1 MHRTTLMLHVWKMW
15 TVCRCSYIVYAG
27 ACAHPCWIASSLY
40 AFEGWRCWGTA
51 WEGAQEVYVD
61 ATMDYVFSCVEN
73 EPRDAGT
80 DQRSSGIIR
89 LHTIKQ
95 IIDRVRSH
103 TYKGTKCNAWTH
115 SLWIALLPPA
125 GGLWYSML
133 YSRTF
138 ESPWNQE
145 EASLYV
151 FCRIN
156 MQCWILLL
164 TQWIGW
170 TMLSGIP
177 SWCSWILTVSRVWR
191 TWGPDCVLS
200 PGRVPGNSMSV
211 HLNWERSTTTYS
223 QVNTDVLRLCFLYC
237 KKKWKK
243 DWERRWGLVH
253 MQKQTL
259 VPKARWY

>member
-1 MHRTTLMLHVWKMW
+1 MRAHVHIHVELPPHCMLLRGEDAEVLHEREHRKYMWMLL
-15 TVCRCSYIVYAG
+15 
-27 ACAHPCWIASSLY
+27 WI
-40 AFEGWRCWGTA
+40 
-51 WEGAQEVYVD
+51 
-61 ATMDYVFSCVEN
+61 VFSCVEN

-125 GGLWYSML
+125 GELWYSML

-211 HLNWERSTTTYS
+211 HLNWERTTTTYS

-237 KKKWKK
+237 KKKMEKRLRK
-243 DWERRWGLVH
+243 TVRIGSH
-253 MQKQTL
+253 A
-259 VPKARWY
+259 KADNCSQSTMVLI

>member
-1 MHRTTLMLHVWKMW
+1 MH
-15 TVCRCSYIVYAG
+15 
-27 ACAHPCWIASSLY
+27 
-40 AFEGWRCWGTA
+40 E
-51 WEGAQEVYVD
+51 
-61 ATMDYVFSCVEN
+61 
-73 EPRDAGT
+73 
-80 DQRSSGIIR
+80 
-89 LHTIKQ
+89 HT
-95 IIDRVRSH
+95 
-103 TYKGTKCNAWTH
+103 
-115 SLWIALLPPA
+115 LWIALLPPA
-125 GGLWYSML
+125 GGLWYSMI

-211 HLNWERSTTTYS
+211 HLNWERTTTTYS

-243 DWERRWGLVH
+243 DWERQWGLVH

-259 VPKARWY
+259 VPKARWYYYSNYRPRHTEWGEENRSFEPHCFNGAAEQNNFVKCSWN